1 MMKNSMFDKII
12 KLFFVKKCVA
22 CRDVMPYDS
31 NEYLCDECASKW
43 KKEKTEICP
52 VCLKGQ
58 TKCVCGFGRSELD
71 SVRHLAMYSHAD
83 NNSVAKGL
91 VFALKKSNDSDVF
104 DFVAKEIAGNLIG
117 NVNAENTIV
126 INVPR
131 NPNTVREVGYDH
143 AKKLAERIA
152 LLLSVRYVDVLG
164 QKKNKKEQKTL
175 NSMQRMENAR
185 KNFYY
190 KSDCQENINGY
201 NVILV
206 DDIGTTG
213 ATLKV
218 CAELLKKNGAKS
230 VRAAVAAKNK
240 YINKKT

>member
-1 MMKNSMFDKII
+1 
-12 KLFFVKKCVA
+12 
-22 CRDVMPYDS
+22 
-31 NEYLCDECASKW
+31 
-43 KKEKTEICP
+43 
-52 VCLKGQ
+52 
-58 TKCVCGFGRSELD
+58 
-71 SVRHLAMYSHAD
+71 MYSHAD

-91 VFALKKSNDSDVF
+91 IFALKKSNDSDVF

-230 VRAAVAAKNK
+230 VRAVVAAKNK